1 MDDFSSA
8 GPSILEPKQPLYR
21 FREFR
26 NMVIFH
32 LIRLSHDL
40 VDYLPH
46 NGKSFSHP
54 RTGSHLVVLGPN
66 NSYPESHS

>member
-8 GPSILEPKQPLYR
+8 GPSILEPQKPLYR
-21 FREFR
+21 FREVE
-26 NMVIFH
+26 NISMFH
-32 LIRLSHDL
+32 LIGLSHDSL
-40 VDYLPH
+40 NYLPH

-54 RTGSHLVVLGPN
+54 RTGSHLVVFGPN